1 MAHVSGHLDSLDHS
15 TRERARSHRTRRT
28 MLLVVTV
35 AGWLTLEVMTLH
47 RSCETFSAAYSSD
60 VNAVANGEL
69 VDGDFLA
76 NLKGID
82 RIEAD
87 FDESASWLNPAFA

>member
-1 MAHVSGHLDSLDHS
+1 
-15 TRERARSHRTRRT
+15 

-87 FDESASWLNPAFA
+87 FDESASWLNSRLRIVCLLYTSPSPRDRG

>member
-1 MAHVSGHLDSLDHS
+1 
-15 TRERARSHRTRRT
+15 

-87 FDESASWLNPAFA
+87 FDAGLWTGSVDGFGFQISRDAVGDLVLDFTSQQA

>member
-1 MAHVSGHLDSLDHS
+1 
-15 TRERARSHRTRRT
+15 

-35 AGWLTLEVMTLH
+35 TGWLALEVVTLH
-47 RSCETFSAAYSSD
+47 RSCETFSAAHSSD

-69 VDGDFLA
+69 VDGDLLA
-76 NLKGID
+76 NLKAID

-87 FDESASWLNPAFA
+87 FDESVSWLNSSLRIVTGVGLVEFAGISVPVGDL